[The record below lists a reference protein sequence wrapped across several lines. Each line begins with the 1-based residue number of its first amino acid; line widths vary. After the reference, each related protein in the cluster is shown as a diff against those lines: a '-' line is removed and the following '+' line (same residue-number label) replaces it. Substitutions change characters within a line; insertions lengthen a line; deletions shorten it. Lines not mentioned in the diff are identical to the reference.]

1 MTLVRSIQKKDE
13 YRKRRIERGREE
25 GKKKEKLERK
35 KCAVISIFTDFY
47 IGSTIFIENV
57 IFIL

>member
-25 GKKKEKLERK
+25 GKNEKIERK
-35 KCAVISIFTDFY
+35 KSAVISIFTDFY
-47 IGSTIFIENV
+47 IGSAIFIENV